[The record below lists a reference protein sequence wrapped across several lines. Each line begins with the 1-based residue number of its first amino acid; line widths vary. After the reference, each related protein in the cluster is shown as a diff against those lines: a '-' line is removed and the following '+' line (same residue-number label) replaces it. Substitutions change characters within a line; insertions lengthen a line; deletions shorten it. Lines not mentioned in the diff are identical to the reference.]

1 MQVDF
6 GYFDNTLTVSMNGE
20 LDEYS
25 AKNARSEIDD
35 RITFSN
41 MNIVIFDLSGLTF
54 MDSTGIG
61 VLIGRYKLL
70 KSRGIAVFIKSPTRN
85 VDKVL
90 SLTGIYE
97 IMPKIN

>member
-1 MQVDF
+1 
-6 GYFDNTLTVSMNGE
+6 MNIQHTFCGGILRISLIGE
-20 LDEYS
+20 LDES
-25 AKNARSEIDD
+25 HAAFVRSNLDSLFQTQSIREVVMDM
-35 RITFSN
+35 SK
-41 MNIVIFDLSGLTF
+41 LTF

-70 KSRGIAVFIKSPTRN
+70 RDKGIKISIASPTRT

-90 SLTGIYE
+90 SLTGIYK